1 MPVLQTNF
9 WKQAAFTRIAS
20 FFFLITP
27 VLKAQPQSIV
37 LARPTDTSITAS
49 IMFKQVA
56 TFYIEYGIQPGDY
69 PHKSPTYDAKLNTP
83 SVVELTS
90 LQPNTRYF
98 YRLRYRLPNA
108 STFEVSPE
116 YTFHTQRS
124 IGSTFRFTVE
134 ADEHLYDKKGVR
146 SLYKIDLQN
155 QAKANPDFMIS
166 LGDTF
171 GDDHTPTTTTSADMN
186 ELHKDYLQY
195 LGANTHSIPF
205 FFVLGNH
212 EGENGYYLKQTP
224 PNNIAVYGT
233 AWRKFYY
240 PNPVPNHFYSGN
252 TVPEAYGIGL
262 PENYYAFTWGDALF
276 VMLDVYRH
284 VSINEKPQSWDWTLG
299 ETQYRWF
306 KSTLENSKAKYKFV
320 FAHHLRGQG
329 RGAAVM
335 VKGFEWGGYNNAG
348 TYQFDTMRPNWG
360 LPIHQL
366 MVKYGVNIFF
376 QGHDHLYAREKVD
389 NIMYQEMPMPSDS
402 TYQIGVLANA
412 DAYTGLTLDGS
423 GHLRVTVAPS
433 CTTIEYVR
441 AYLPADTISNQ
452 HQNGEVADQ
461 YSVGTCSSLI
471 PIEEEMPAPDTGFSV
486 FPNPARGQVY
496 LQFSQP
502 VLSHQKVELFN
513 LHGQLLQTV
522 QIQQGMALTAF
533 DTRPLSSGIYLLRWA
548 NQGKLYSQKVIVM
561 R

>member
-1 MPVLQTNF
+1 MLVL
-9 WKQAAFTRIAS
+9 KLS
-20 FFFLITP
+20 FSKEATFFLITAFVFLSAP

-49 IMFKQVA
+49 IMFKQV
-56 TFYIEYGIQPGDY
+56 TIFYIEYSDLPGSYPQKSTNYDY
-69 PHKSPTYDAKLNTP
+69 KLNTP
-83 SVVELTS
+83 SLVEITN

-108 STFEVSPE
+108 TTFEASPE
-116 YTFHTQRS
+116 YMFHTQRS

-389 NIMYQEMPMPSDS
+389 NIMYQETPMPSDS

-412 DAYTGLTLDGS
+412 DAYTDLTLDGS

-433 CTTIEYVR
+433 CVQVAYVR
-441 AYLPADTISNQ
+441 AYLPADTINGK
-452 HQNGEVADQ
+452 HQNGEVADE
-461 YSVGTCSSLI
+461 YSVGTCSTNT
-471 PIEEEMPAPDTGFSV
+471 PIDEEQSASNTGFSI
-486 FPNPARGQVY
+486 FPNPAQAQVY
-496 LQFSQP
+496 LQFPKP
-502 VLSHQKVELFN
+502 VLFDQKVELFN
-513 LHGQLLQTV
+513 LHGQHLQTV
-522 QIQQGMALTAF
+522 QMRHGMSLAEF
-533 DTRPLSSGIYLLRWA
+533 DTKALNAGLYVLRWTH
-548 NQGKLYSQKVIVM
+548 QGKLYSQKVIVIK
-561 R
+561 